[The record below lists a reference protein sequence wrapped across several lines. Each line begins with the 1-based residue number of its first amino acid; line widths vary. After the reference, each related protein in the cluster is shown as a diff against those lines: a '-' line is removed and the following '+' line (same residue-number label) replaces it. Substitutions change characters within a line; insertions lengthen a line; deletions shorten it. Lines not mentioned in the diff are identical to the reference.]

1 MHTRCMATST
11 LPSPLGPVV
20 LTGSDD
26 GLASLS
32 FGPWAAQDATG
43 HARDDGAFRRTAEQL
58 EQWFAGERRDFD
70 LPLALAG
77 TPFQVRVWELLCQ
90 VPYGTTTS
98 YGVLAAELGSPGA
111 SRAVGMANAR
121 NRIGLVVPCHRV
133 IGRDGTLTGYAGG
146 LPTKRWLLAHESAHV
161 GAALF

>member
-11 LPSPLGPVV
+11 VPSPLGPVV

-32 FGPWAAQDATG
+32 LGPDAAQDAAG
-43 HARDDGAFRRTAEQL
+43 HVRDDGVFRRTAEQL
-58 EQWFAGERRDFD
+58 EQWFAGERREFD

-77 TPFQVRVWELLCQ
+77 TPFQVRVWGLLCQ

-121 NRIGLVVPCHRV
+121 NKIGLVVPCHRV

-146 LPTKRWLLAHESAHV
+146 LPTKRWLLAHEQAHA

>member
-1 MHTRCMATST
+1 MATST

-32 FGPWAAQDATG
+32 LGPDAAQDAVG
-43 HARDDGAFRRTAEQL
+43 HVRDDGAFRRTADQL

-70 LPLALAG
+70 VPLALAG
-77 TPFQVRVWELLCQ
+77 TTFQVRVWELLRQ

-133 IGRDGTLTGYAGG
+133 IGRDGTLTGYASG
-146 LPTKRWLLAHESAHV
+146 LPTKRWLLAHEQAHA

>member
-1 MHTRCMATST
+1 MATSSST
-11 LPSPLGPVV
+11 STVPSPLGPVV

-32 FGPWAAQDATG
+32 FGPDAAENAVG
-43 HARDDGAFRRTAEQL
+43 HARDDGAFRQVAEQL

-70 LPLALAG
+70 VPLALVG

-98 YGVLAAELGSPGA
+98 YGALAAELGSPGA
-111 SRAVGMANAR
+111 SRAVGAANGR
-121 NRIGLVVPCHRV
+121 NRIGLIVPCHRV
-133 IGRDGTLTGYAGG
+133 IGSDGTLTGYAGG

>member
-1 MHTRCMATST
+1 MHTRSMATST
-11 LPSPLGPVV
+11 VPSPLGPVV

-32 FGPWAAQDATG
+32 LGPDAARNAEG
-43 HARDDGAFRRTAEQL
+43 HARDDGAFRRAAEQL

-70 LPLALAG
+70 VPLSLVG
-77 TPFQVRVWELLCQ
+77 TPFQVRVWELLQQ

-98 YGVLAAELGSPGA
+98 YGVLAAEIGQPGA
-111 SRAVGMANAR
+111 SRAVGAANAR
-121 NRIGLVVPCHRV
+121 NKVGLVVPCHRV

-146 LPTKRWLLAHESAHV
+146 LPTKRWLLAHEAAHV
-161 GAALF
+161 GSSLF

>member
-1 MHTRCMATST
+1 MATST
-11 LPSPLGPVV
+11 VPSPLGPVV

-32 FGPWAAQDATG
+32 FGPG
-43 HARDDGAFRRTAEQL
+43 RRRTRPGTSATTARSGAPPSSSSSGSPASGATSTCR
-58 EQWFAGERRDFD
+58 WPWSARRSRYGSGSCC
-70 LPLALAG
+70 A
-77 TPFQVRVWELLCQ
+77 RC
-90 VPYGTTTS
+90 PYGTTTS

-111 SRAVGMANAR
+111 SRAVGTANAR

-146 LPTKRWLLAHESAHV
+146 LPTKRWLLAHEQAHA

>member
-1 MHTRCMATST
+1 MHTRDMATST
-11 LPSPLGPVV
+11 VPSPLGPVV
-20 LTGSDD
+20 LTGADD

-32 FGPWAAQDATG
+32 FGPDAAENAVG
-43 HARDDGAFRRTAEQL
+43 HVRDDGAFRQTAEQL

-70 LPLALAG
+70 VPLALVG

-111 SRAVGMANAR
+111 SRAVGAANAR
-121 NRIGLVVPCHRV
+121 NKIGLIVPCHRV
-133 IGRDGTLTGYAGG
+133 IAGDGTLTGYAGG
-146 LPTKRWLLAHESAHV
+146 LPTKRWLLAHESAHA

>member
-1 MHTRCMATST
+1 MATST

-32 FGPWAAQDATG
+32 LGPDAAQDAVG
-43 HARDDGAFRRTAEQL
+43 HVRDDGAFRRTADQL

-70 LPLALAG
+70 VPLAFAG
-77 TPFQVRVWELLCQ
+77 TTFQVRVWELLRQ

-133 IGRDGTLTGYAGG
+133 IGRDGTLTGYASG
-146 LPTKRWLLAHESAHV
+146 LPTKRWLLAHEQAHA

>member
-1 MHTRCMATST
+1 MHTRSMATST
-11 LPSPLGPVV
+11 VPSPLGPVV

-32 FGPWAAQDATG
+32 LGPDAARNAEG
-43 HARDDGAFRRTAEQL
+43 HARDDGAFRQAAEQL

-70 LPLALAG
+70 VPVCLVG
-77 TPFQVRVWELLCQ
+77 TPFQVRVWELLQQ

-98 YGVLAAELGSPGA
+98 YGVLAAEIGQPGA
-111 SRAVGMANAR
+111 SRAVGAANAR
-121 NRIGLVVPCHRV
+121 NKVGLVVPCHRV

-146 LPTKRWLLAHESAHV
+146 LPTKRWLLAHEAAHV
-161 GAALF
+161 GSSLF